1 MKTSSRLDCSRGIA
15 PSLRGFEL
23 AREHLLFKPGNLI
36 SVVLALFVIFANLSA
51 EDAFPLLDNLSDQ
64 LLVSDRYLGRTRI
77 VLSSTKMLLC
87 DFAPDQSAVL
97 APKDPVLRSLEALIR
112 AKALR
117 RDFAAVLPE
126 QTFWVQPLDRVRTI
140 IQALNATGTPRAQQD
155 RPLEEALRQ
164 IDEQFNALETA
175 TLQYAARNGLETE
188 SARDPAAPYKVE
200 IKIQPPGARVRF
212 MPLLCF
218 IRSKKLN
225 TPLDDQWIDLQEG
238 TQHLIGK
245 YRYLAEWPRE
255 LSGPVEGTFEVR
267 EDSVITFTPA
277 KR

>member
-15 PSLRGFEL
+15 PSLGGFEL

>member
-1 MKTSSRLDCSRGIA
+1 MPLTRRN
-15 PSLRGFEL
+15 F
-23 AREHLLFKPGNLI
+23 
-36 SVVLALFVIFANLSA
+36 SVVLALSVILGSAKGHLLFANLYA
-51 EDAFPLLDNLSDQ
+51 EDAFPVLDSLSDQ
-64 LLVSDRYLGRTRI
+64 LLVSDRYLGRARI
-77 VLSSTKMLLC
+77 VLSSTKMLIC
-87 DFAPDQSAVL
+87 DFAPDRSAVL
-97 APKDPVLRSLEALIR
+97 RSKDPVIRSLEALIR

-117 RDFAAVLPE
+117 RDFAAVFPG
-126 QTFWVQPLDRVRTI
+126 QTFWIQPLDRIRTI
-140 IQALNATGTPRAQQD
+140 VQALNAMATERAQHD
-155 RPLEEALRQ
+155 TASEEALRQ
-164 IDEQFNALETA
+164 IDEQFNIVETA
-175 TLQYAARNGLETE
+175 TLQYAAHNGLETE
-188 SARDPAAPYKVE
+188 SARDAAAPYKVE

>member
-15 PSLRGFEL
+15 PSLGGFEL

-140 IQALNATGTPRAQQD
+140 IQALNATGTARAQQD